1 MWRVRRFLTACLITR
16 GAAATD
22 GGCRLVVAATVW
34 RVAGRFPLVGRSAV
48 CLCSLALVAR
58 VLFAAC
64 AMERFAAFD
73 DVYSRVA
80 CVSIGIVARAA
91 RWRNLPLTVGVLSST
106 RLLSVCLFCLFVE
119 CSVLSV
125 RVRFV
130 DGFVGVSDARLF
142 HSRSVA
148 YKCYWLARDVFGYG
162 EESAR
167 VAYMAG
173 WCHDA
178 GYAFAPTQLDHAEA
192 GGVILVDAGASFA
205 DAVRSHGDPDVLAM
219 SDLLLIVNTADMMC
233 GPDGVPVSF
242 DERLSDVEARYGVGS
257 RQAVDVG
264 EMLSVLRRELEL
276 RGVSVEA
283 AERAGVERVDEV
295 GESAESVEGAAG
307 ADATADTGVSDAEE
321 TADSL

>member
-1 MWRVRRFLTACLITR
+1 MLLSCEGRSVVRLCSRTPLFVWWRACVGDVRAYVVCASIGVVGRVASVGITHVRR
-16 GAAATD
+16 
-22 GGCRLVVAATVW
+22 
-34 RVAGRFPLVGRSAV
+34 LVG
-48 CLCSLALVAR
+48 CALVSF
-58 VLFAAC
+58 LF
-64 AMERFAAFD
+64 
-73 DVYSRVA
+73 
-80 CVSIGIVARAA
+80 
-91 RWRNLPLTVGVLSST
+91 
-106 RLLSVCLFCLFVE
+106 LFYLFVE
-119 CSVLSV
+119 GSILSA

-192 GGVILVDAGASFA
+192 GGAILSDAGASFA
-205 DAVRSHGDPDVLAM
+205 DAVRAHGDPDVLAM

-233 GPDGVPVSF
+233 GPDGIPVSF
-242 DERLSDVEARYGVGS
+242 DERLADVEARYGVGS

-264 EMLSVLRRELEL
+264 VMLRVLRRELEM

-283 AERAGVERVDEV
+283 AERAGVERVDAE
-295 GESAESVEGAAG
+295 GESAESVEGAAV
-307 ADATADTGVSDAEE
+307 ADATADAGVSGAEDA
-321 TADSL
+321 ADSL

>member
-1 MWRVRRFLTACLITR
+1 M
-16 GAAATD
+16 
-22 GGCRLVVAATVW
+22 
-34 RVAGRFPLVGRSAV
+34 
-48 CLCSLALVAR
+48 
-58 VLFAAC
+58 
-64 AMERFAAFD
+64 
-73 DVYSRVA
+73 
-80 CVSIGIVARAA
+80 
-91 RWRNLPLTVGVLSST
+91 
-106 RLLSVCLFCLFVE
+106 
-119 CSVLSV
+119 SV

-178 GYAFAPTQLDHAEA
+178 GYAFAPTQLDHAGA
-192 GGVILVDAGASFA
+192 GGVILSDAGASFA
-205 DAVRSHGDPDVLAM
+205 EAVRSHGDPDVLAM

-242 DERLSDVEARYGVGS
+242 VERLADVEARYGVGS

-264 EMLSVLRRELEL
+264 VMLGVLRRELEL
-276 RGVSVEA
+276 RGVSVA
-283 AERAGVERVDEV
+283 DAERAGVERVDAV
-295 GESAESVEGAAG
+295 GESAESVEGAAV
-307 ADATADTGVSDAEE
+307 ADATADTDVSDAEDAAE
-321 TADSL
+321 SL

>member
-1 MWRVRRFLTACLITR
+1 M
-16 GAAATD
+16 
-22 GGCRLVVAATVW
+22 
-34 RVAGRFPLVGRSAV
+34 
-48 CLCSLALVAR
+48 
-58 VLFAAC
+58 
-64 AMERFAAFD
+64 
-73 DVYSRVA
+73 
-80 CVSIGIVARAA
+80 
-91 RWRNLPLTVGVLSST
+91 
-106 RLLSVCLFCLFVE
+106 
-119 CSVLSV
+119 SV

-162 EESAR
+162 EDAAR

-192 GGVILVDAGASFA
+192 GGVILGDAGASFA
-205 DAVRSHGDPDVLAM
+205 DAVRSHGDPDVPTM

-242 DERLSDVEARYGVGS
+242 VERLSDVEARYGAGS

-264 EMLSVLRRELEL
+264 VMLGVLRRELEM
-276 RGVSVEA
+276 RGVSVAA
-283 AERAGVERVDEV
+283 AERAGVERADEV
-295 GESAESVEGAAG
+295 GESAGSVEGAADSEGVNAVEADG
-307 ADATADTGVSDAEE
+307 ADVDATAD
-321 TADSL
+321 SL

>member
-1 MWRVRRFLTACLITR
+1 M
-16 GAAATD
+16 
-22 GGCRLVVAATVW
+22 
-34 RVAGRFPLVGRSAV
+34 
-48 CLCSLALVAR
+48 
-58 VLFAAC
+58 
-64 AMERFAAFD
+64 
-73 DVYSRVA
+73 
-80 CVSIGIVARAA
+80 
-91 RWRNLPLTVGVLSST
+91 
-106 RLLSVCLFCLFVE
+106 
-119 CSVLSV
+119 SV

-192 GGVILVDAGASFA
+192 GGVILGDAGASFA
-205 DAVRSHGDPDVLAM
+205 DAVRSHGDPNVLAM

-242 DERLSDVEARYGVGS
+242 GERLADVEARYGVGS

-264 EMLSVLRRELEL
+264 VMLDVLRRELEM
-276 RGVSVEA
+276 RGVSVAA
-283 AERAGVERVDEV
+283 AERAGVERVDVV
-295 GESAESVEGAAG
+295 GESAASVEGAAV
-307 ADATADTGVSDAEE
+307 ADATADTGVSDAED
-321 TADSL
+321 AAGSL

>member
-1 MWRVRRFLTACLITR
+1 MVCS
-16 GAAATD
+16 
-22 GGCRLVVAATVW
+22 
-34 RVAGRFPLVGRSAV
+34 GRWLR
-48 CLCSLALVAR
+48 
-58 VLFAAC
+58 FAAC
-64 AMERFAAFD
+64 
-73 DVYSRVA
+73 
-80 CVSIGIVARAA
+80 
-91 RWRNLPLTVGVLSST
+91 L
-106 RLLSVCLFCLFVE
+106 CLFYLFVE

-125 RVRFV
+125 RVRMV
-130 DGFVGVSDARLF
+130 DGCVGVSDARLF

-148 YKCYWLARDVFGYG
+148 YKCYWLARDLFGYG

-192 GGVILVDAGASFA
+192 GGAILVDAGASFA
-205 DAVRSHGDPDVLAM
+205 DAVRSHGDPNVLAM

-264 EMLSVLRRELEL
+264 VMLDVLRRELEM
-276 RGVSVEA
+276 RGVSVAA
-283 AERAGVERVDEV
+283 AERAGVERVDAV
-295 GESAESVEGAAG
+295 GESAGPVEGAAV
-307 ADATADTGVSDAEE
+307 ADATADTGVSDAED
-321 TADSL
+321 AVDSL

>member
-1 MWRVRRFLTACLITR
+1 MDCLITW

-22 GGCRLVVAATVW
+22 GGCRLVAAATVW
-34 RVAGRFPLVGRSAV
+34 RVAGRFPLVWRAV
-48 CLCSLALVAR
+48 VRLCLLALSLWVS
-58 VLFAAC
+58 FAAC
-64 AMERFAAFD
+64 AMEWFAAFD
-73 DVYSRVA
+73 DVRSRVA
-80 CVSIGIVARAA
+80 CVSIGVVGRMA
-91 RWRNLPLTVGVLSST
+91 RWRNLPLTVGILSFA
-106 RLLSVCLFCLFVE
+106 RLVFCLCRFYPFVE
-119 CSVLSV
+119 CSILSI

-148 YKCYWLARDVFGYG
+148 YKCYWLARDVFGYS

-192 GGVILVDAGASFA
+192 GGVILSDAGASFA
-205 DAVRSHGDPDVLAM
+205 DAVRSHGDPDILAM

-242 DERLSDVEARYGVGS
+242 DERLADVEARYGVGS
-257 RQAVDVG
+257 RQAVGVG
-264 EMLSVLRRELEL
+264 VMLGVLRRELEM
-276 RGVSVEA
+276 RGVSVAA
-283 AERAGVERVDEV
+283 AERAGVERAGEV
-295 GESAESVEGAAG
+295 GESAESVEGAAV
-307 ADATADTGVSDAEE
+307 ADATADTDVSDTEDA
-321 TADSL
+321 TDSL